1 MRKILII
8 GAYERD
14 NFGDLLFFLILKEFF
29 KEEYVVPSSIIFSD
43 MLHLMDE
50 IVYPYDTLL
59 KEYEWDLIIVA
70 GGEIG
75 GVDLHSALNMS
86 LSTNEYELIEKTN
99 NEIINFCY
107 EYLTGFKVNRAAY
120 LPDLKIYS
128 KNRNCP
134 LFINSVGISR
144 LKLMKNSFNY
154 KESFEILQNA
164 CFLSVRDNIS
174 FEYLNSVNIDSI
186 LIPDSVHSI
195 KKVMDHKIEE
205 KILFND
211 INCEYILF
219 QCSQNYIEENSLD
232 VIIETL
238 EQLIKKY
245 NKKIYLFAAGIA
257 RHHDSFELYEDI
269 VNKIDDVYKSRILII
284 YERNPLSL
292 VKYIKYSK
300 MWIGT
305 SLHGRIIAI
314 TYSIPRVSL
323 ENNKVAMYSG
333 LWDNEFPYNV
343 KLKDL
348 VNLSEIGFN
357 IDIKKLNE
365 TALYLENKVYKN
377 LIDNFRTVRG

>member
-1 MRKILII
+1 MRKILVI

-43 MLHLMDE
+43 MLYLMDE

-99 NEIINFCY
+99 HEIINFCY
-107 EYLTGFKVNRAAY
+107 EYLTGFKVNRVAY

-144 LKLMKNSFNY
+144 LKLMENSLNY

-186 LIPDSVHSI
+186 LIPDIVHSI
-195 KKVMDHKIEE
+195 KKVMDHIIEE

-232 VIIETL
+232 IVIQTL

-245 NKKIYLFAAGIA
+245 NKKIYLFAAGTA
-257 RHHDSFELYEDI
+257 RHHDSFELYEEI
-269 VNKIDDVYKSRILII
+269 VNRIDDVYKSKILII

-323 ENNKVAMYSG
+323 ENNKVAKYSS